1 MQAFKAPA
9 CRRVRQLRFW
19 SALPGNPY
27 RPVFD
32 RPTLNFH
39 SNAQDSYLAVANAGS
54 ETTSLYQ
61 VSAVPVPDAVWL
73 FGSAL
78 LGF

>member
-1 MQAFKAPA
+1 MERLA
-9 CRRVRQLRFW
+9 RQ
-19 SALPGNPY
+19 SIPTG
-27 RPVFD
+27 FD
-32 RPTLNFH
+32 RPTLNFR
-39 SNAQDSYLAVANAGS
+39 SNTQGSYLAVANAVS

-61 VSAVPVPDAVWL
+61 VSAVPVPGAVWL